1 VWVPPDIT
9 AIEEAIADGRLE
21 ETSSFDGKR
30 ELPGPKKNASAAVD
44 IAAMSTAGGVLL
56 YGVGEDEHKRLTVRS
71 PIALVGAADRLDQI
85 AQTSIT
91 EVPHVE
97 FREYPLPGDPARGFL
112 LIIVPPSP
120 RAPHQVTVNSDR
132 RFYGRAEKGNRLLS
146 EAEVAALYARRQ
158 HQGVDLQARLTEAI
172 AHVPYKPT
180 DQDVGVLYAI
190 AQPVPPDQGLWD
202 RAEIA
207 AGTRAKLQERIHAAA
222 RNAAGLVPNGNSGF
236 GGLAHWHAEGAD
248 AFRMSSEYEE
258 PPRDDAGNYMTAVTV
273 NIDGRA
279 VLYSP
284 GSSQVIVE
292 NAQDTNPLKYIF
304 EPNIAGS
311 VVAFLAAV
319 GELYAAASY
328 YGAVDLGVA
337 VVGLQGGVGAVQFAR
352 FNMPAILA
360 RRHATAYN
368 ASMFTRVQRLS
379 AASELADV
387 QAVTL
392 KLVGRLLQATSLRED
407 YSPFTTAAG

>member
-1 VWVPPDIT
+1 MWVPADIA

-85 AQTSIT
+85 VQTSIT

-97 FREYPLPGDPARGFL
+97 FREYPLPDNQAHGFL
-112 LIIVPPSP
+112 LVIVPPSP
-120 RAPHQVTVNSDR
+120 RAPHQVTVNNDR
-132 RFYGRAEKGNRLLS
+132 RFYGRGEKGNRLLS

-158 HQGVDLQARLTEAI
+158 HQEVDLRARLAEAI
-172 AHVPYKPT
+172 AHVPYRPT
-180 DQDVGVLYAI
+180 DHDLGVLYAI

-222 RNAAGLVPNGNSGF
+222 RNAARLVPNGNSGF
-236 GGLAHWHAEGAD
+236 GGLVHWHAEGAD
-248 AFRMSSEYEE
+248 AFRMSSEHEDPPCEE
-258 PPRDDAGNYMTAVTV
+258 AGNYMTAATV

-284 GSSQVIVE
+284 GSSQVIAE
-292 NAQDTNPLKYIF
+292 NAHDTNPLKYIL
-304 EPNIAGS
+304 ELNIAGS
-311 VVAFLAAV
+311 VVAFVAAV

-328 YGAVDLGVA
+328 YGAVDLGVTI
-337 VVGLQGGVGAVQFAR
+337 VGLQGGVGMAQFAR
-352 FNMPAILA
+352 SNMPPILA
-360 RRHATAYN
+360 RRHAIAYN
-368 ASMFTRVQRLS
+368 APTFTRVHRLS
-379 AASELADV
+379 AASELADA
-387 QAVTL
+387 QAVTV

-407 YSPFTTAAG
+407 YSPFPTAPS